1 MNDLPN
7 TPTGVMSLLPS
18 TGEQVNTFAKG
29 IIQSVKDG
37 YENPLNVMLQIK
49 AMEKA
54 FEVIKKQIS
63 ENVVTEADKYSGTT
77 FQFRGVELA
86 KGDVSTRYD
95 YSHCG
100 DTEWERRNTEAETA
114 KARLSER
121 EAFLKGLKEP
131 VTIVDEMTGEIVTV
145 RPPLKSSTPGVKFFI
160 K

>member
-1 MNDLPN
+1 
-7 TPTGVMSLLPS
+7 MSDLPS
-18 TGEQVNTFAKG
+18 TPSGLMQLMPSTGDQINSFAQG
-29 IIQSVKDG
+29 IIRAVKDG
-37 YENPLNVMLQIK
+37 EENPLNVMLQIR

-63 ENVVTEADKYSGTT
+63 ENVVTEADKYPGTT
-77 FQFRGVELA
+77 FQFRGVKLA

-114 KARLSER
+114 KSRLSER
-121 EAFLKGLKEP
+121 ETFLKGLKEP
-131 VTIVDEMTGEIVTV
+131 ITIVDEMTGEIVTV